1 MLIYLIGMMA
11 SGKTTIGKELANKL
25 SYEFVD
31 IDELIESTYNKKIK
45 DIILED
51 GINYFRQVE
60 YDILRNINLDINT
73 VIATGGGVI
82 LNYDNVLYMK
92 NNGAIIYLKVSL
104 DILEERLQKINVENR
119 PLLKEQTINNIYE
132 QRKEL
137 YKNAG
142 MISIYCDDL
151 TIDEICI
158 QIIEQLTIT

>member
-31 IDELIESTYNKKIK
+31 VDELIELTYKKKVK

-51 GINYFRQVE
+51 GIDYFRQLE
-60 YDILRNINLDINT
+60 YDLLRNIDLDINT
-73 VIATGGGVI
+73 VVATGGGVV
-82 LNYDNVLYMK
+82 LNHDNVLYMK

-104 DILEERLQKINVENR
+104 DILEERLHNDSENR
-119 PLLKEQTINNIYE
+119 PLLKKQSINTIYE
-132 QRKEL
+132 ERKEL
-137 YKNAG
+137 YENAG
-142 MISIYCDDL
+142 MISIFCDDL

-158 QIIEQLTIT
+158 NIVEQLTIT